1 MTDVFKDNW
10 TCWLLSDWKVS
21 NLLLD
26 VMYLA
31 SWRLDHRT
39 DMFIDNWTW
48 WAPPVRRGSAV
59 LKKNL
64 TSWLPSG
71 WKVELLAGE
80 YPPVGTTTQLPAP
93 IGAKQKDRCTAGC
106 CLLPQGWRI
115 DNLLPEGWNFDQRQT
130 CPDHKGTCYCYH
142 QDKSYQDLKMCMI
155 LQSSS
160 LRAFSVFHSI
170 ELTNSSSVRDNI

>member
-59 LKKNL
+59 FLEKIPDQL
-64 TSWLPSG
+64 LSG
-71 WKVELLAGE
+71 WKVLLLLELYL
-80 YPPVGTTTQLPAP
+80 
-93 IGAKQKDRCTAGC
+93 
-106 CLLPQGWRI
+106 
-115 DNLLPEGWNFDQRQT
+115 F
-130 CPDHKGTCYCYH
+130 
-142 QDKSYQDLKMCMI
+142 
-155 LQSSS
+155 
-160 LRAFSVFHSI
+160 
-170 ELTNSSSVRDNI
+170 